1 MESIASRL
9 LAGVCLFWWMAKSN
23 KLTDSSS
30 VVERHTI
37 KKKGGG
43 ELKLWFLTSAVYQAN
58 ILNYLTHIV
67 DIRPY
72 WIVLELGNG
81 REGGTVV
88 ADLFLF

>member
-1 MESIASRL
+1 
-9 LAGVCLFWWMAKSN
+9 MAKSN

-37 KKKGGG
+37 KKKGDG
-43 ELKLWFLTSAVYQAN
+43 ELKLWFPTSAVYPAN

-72 WIVLELGNG
+72 WIVLELGIG

-88 ADLFLF
+88 AVFLFFFCSKV